1 LKPRCGASV
10 HEAGRE
16 STRTGLIGL
25 LYPAG
30 LRSPS
35 SEPSPQD
42 QIQFL
47 VNVQRLLNEGLFVAS
62 YKFALLLSLADLCVE
77 KADSSGDAVSLS
89 SYEMAEKFIQYYWRQ
104 AAPYPSAATSK
115 ILQQNTGNQAEILNI
130 IRDTRTQYG
139 DSLPLITKKA
149 DVWPRLVRRIAK
161 VVRVMPLWKLQT
173 VGPERMDFLYENA
186 DAGTEIELR
195 PGVAYCFRK
204 FHALLTDLVRGA
216 WSRYVRQL
224 NLAVLGEATDLNEF
238 LFGSERISLAV
249 VRPVLLEI
257 QNGRCFYCRSTLTP
271 AGTQVDHFV
280 AWARYPVD
288 LGHNF
293 VLADSKCNRQKR
305 DRLPACEH
313 LAMWTERN
321 ARFGDQIAE
330 GLTRQG
336 IISELTAS
344 HCVAQWAYGQ
354 TEGAGGLTWLR
365 KDEMVP
371 LDPGWLSVLR
381 QLPRS

>member
-1 LKPRCGASV
+1 MTSFCVPQLAQDRAIHRRGV
-10 HEAGRE
+10 
-16 STRTGLIGL
+16 

-30 LRSPS
+30 LSPPRT
-35 SEPSPQD
+35 EPSPQD

-62 YKFALLLSLADLCVE
+62 YKFALLLSLADLSVE

-89 SYEMAEKFIQYYWRQ
+89 SYEIAEKFIQYYWRQ
-104 AAPYPSAATSK
+104 AAPYPSAATPK
-115 ILQQNTGNQAEILNI
+115 ILQQNTGKQAEILNI
-130 IRDTRTQYG
+130 IRDARTKHG
-139 DSLPLITKKA
+139 DSLPLITKKSN
-149 DVWPRLVRRIAK
+149 VWPRLVRRVAK
-161 VVRVMPLWKLQT
+161 VVREMPLWKLQT
-173 VGPERMDFLYENA
+173 IGPERMDFLYENMG
-186 DAGTEIELR
+186 AGTEIELR

-224 NLAVLGEATDLNEF
+224 NVAALGEATDLNEF

-249 VRPVLLEI
+249 VRPVLLDI
-257 QNGRCFYCRSTLTP
+257 QNGRCFYCGSTLTP
-271 AGTQVDHFV
+271 ASTQVDHFV

-293 VLADSKCNRQKR
+293 VLADSKCNRQKL

-313 LAMWTERN
+313 LATWTERN
-321 ARFGDQIAE
+321 SRFGDQIAE

-344 HCVAQWAYGQ
+344 NCVAQWAYGQ
-354 TEGAGGLTWLR
+354 TEVARGLTWLR
-365 KDEMVP
+365 KGEMVP
-371 LDPGWLSVLR
+371 LDARWREFFKAAPAISDK
-381 QLPRS
+381 